1 MNSMHDTLY
10 NFIPNNRNNITQK
23 TSIWITEHFSKP
35 KEVLNNEDLVDPVTG
50 IIHKKVQFQF
60 QLMKG
65 LMMINITAV
74 MFSFYTLG
82 QVLEN
87 Y

>member
-1 MNSMHDTLY
+1 M
-10 NFIPNNRNNITQK
+10 
-23 TSIWITEHFSKP
+23 
-35 KEVLNNEDLVDPVTG
+35 LNNEDLVDPVTG

-65 LMMINITAV
+65 LMMINIITV